1 MFESTSHTCIESNVR
16 RLYEN
21 RALQNQAHDF
31 PNFQRK
37 FPIENAKHVSTWQ
50 YHFASSSFN
59 RCSEHLKVDFTYS
72 TQVNR
77 KLCVISGHFSTF
89 SRSDALTARVKNH
102 PQLYWESEISINTK
116 KGFSKMI
123 FVVMLKYFRHRHYKK
138 LAGSMGSCCSTNHY
152 IPNVSLA
159 WYWNLKYC

>member
-1 MFESTSHTCIESNVR
+1 MKIVHCKIKRMIFPTFNENFPSKMLNMFQLGNIILPVQV
-16 RLYEN
+16 LIG
-21 RALQNQAHDF
+21 ALNIW
-31 PNFQRK
+31 K
-37 FPIENAKHVSTWQ
+37 LTLPI
-50 YHFASSSFN
+50 
-59 RCSEHLKVDFTYS
+59 L
-72 TQVNR
+72 QVNR